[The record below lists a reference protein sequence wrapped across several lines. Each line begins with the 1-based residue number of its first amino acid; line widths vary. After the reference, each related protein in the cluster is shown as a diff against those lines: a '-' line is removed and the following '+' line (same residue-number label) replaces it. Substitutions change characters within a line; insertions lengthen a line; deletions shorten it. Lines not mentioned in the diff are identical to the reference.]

1 MKVSGL
7 ILILSVS
14 IPAGVK
20 ADTGDDAGKLM
31 TFFTTKIERNVL
43 DDMRKAGKFDHDKAL
58 SGSQPIVVKKPNILE
73 VKGIVLRE
81 KARPVVWVNNANT
94 LKSDHID
101 QKINVKTPSIN
112 KQLLNIP
119 VVVNQK
125 RVTLKPGQQWHEV
138 DNTVRDKFQTR

>member
-1 MKVSGL
+1 MKILGL
-7 ILILSVS
+7 IIIFSVS
-14 IPAGVK
+14 ISAGIK

-31 TFFTTKIERNVL
+31 TFFTTQTERSVL
-43 DDMRKAGKFDHDKAL
+43 DEMRKAGKFDEDKAVQR
-58 SGSQPIVVKKPNILE
+58 SDAIIIREPDILV

-101 QKINVKTPSIN
+101 QKISVKTPSIN
-112 KQLLNIP
+112 KQQLNIP

-125 RVTLKPGQQWHEV
+125 RVTLKPGQQWREV
-138 DNTVRDKFQTR
+138 DNTVRDTFQTR